1 MKNMLRNIAL
11 ATTIGAGSAIAASP
25 ALAQLDL
32 GVKVDPRVN
41 VRVGN
46 EPAPRT
52 EVHHHYVYE
61 GYSSGEWYPEHR
73 VHRTHHWNSRY
84 EGYDCYDAFR
94 YDWEDGERVRYE
106 STWCYDAKDRPYEAR
121 GTRVV
126 VKID

>member
-1 MKNMLRNIAL
+1 MKSTFRNIAL
-11 ATTIGAGSAIAASP
+11 AAILGGSSALAASP
-25 ALAQLDL
+25 AMAQLDL
-32 GVKVDPRVN
+32 GVKVDPKVN

-46 EPAPRT
+46 EPAPRR

-61 GYSSGEWYPEHR
+61 GYDSGEWYPAHR
-73 VHRTHHWNSRY
+73 VHRTHHWDARY
-84 EGYDCYDAFR
+84 DGYDCYEAFR

-106 STWCYDAKDRPYEAR
+106 STWCYDSRDRAYEAR